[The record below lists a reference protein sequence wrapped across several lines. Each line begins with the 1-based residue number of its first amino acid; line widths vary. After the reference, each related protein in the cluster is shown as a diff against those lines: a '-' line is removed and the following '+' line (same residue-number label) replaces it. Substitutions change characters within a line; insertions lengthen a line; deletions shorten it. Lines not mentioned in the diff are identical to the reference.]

1 MQVKSPKAVAIMAR
15 LSDAD
20 RFAMTQAK
28 RRILVTSA
36 LPYANGPLHLGH
48 ILEQVQTD
56 IWVRFQ
62 RSRGHECH
70 YVCADDAH
78 GTAIMLSAERQGITA
93 EQQIEAIHKDHLSA
107 STDFA
112 ISFDN
117 FYSTHSEET
126 RHWSETIYKRL
137 QAAGAISEREITQ
150 AYDPEKGLFLADRF
164 IKGSCPKCKTPDQYG
179 DNCEAC
185 GATYSPTELID
196 PVSALSGATPVERQ
210 SRHFFFRLP
219 MFAEMLRDWIASGT
233 LQEAVANKLREWTD
247 GELQEWDISR
257 DAPYFGFT
265 IPGETDKYFYV
276 WLDAPIG
283 YMGSF
288 QNYCERSGVEFDD
301 FWQRGGDTELYHF
314 VGKDIINFH
323 GLFWPAMLH
332 SAELRT
338 PTGVFVHGFLTVDGT
353 KMSKSRGTFI
363 NARHY
368 LDHLDAEYM
377 RYYFAAKLGAG
388 VDDLDLNLE
397 DFVQRV
403 NSDVV
408 GKVVNIAS
416 RCAGFLRKGFDN
428 QMSPSCSEP
437 ALLESFTNAGTA
449 IAQAYEDRE
458 YSKAIR
464 LIMELADRA
473 NQYIDQHKPWVMAK
487 DPEQAANVQAV
498 CSTGINCFRML
509 MIYLQPVLP
518 RMAERAAGYLRCSLD
533 WEQSSSLLLD
543 HQLATFEPL
552 MQRVDPKLVAKM
564 VESNREEAPSV
575 QADAKASPKKSKTS
589 SKSEPA
595 SDTEYLDI
603 RDFEKVDLRI
613 ARIDAAEAVE
623 GADKLLALSLDLG
636 ELGKRQVF
644 SGIKAAY
651 DPATLVGRLTIVV
664 ANLAPRK
671 MRFGVSEGMVLAAGE
686 GDTEIYLLAPDSG
699 ATPGMRVS

>member
-1 MQVKSPKAVAIMAR
+1 
-15 LSDAD
+15 
-20 RFAMTQAK
+20 MTQAK

-93 EQQIEAIHKDHLSA
+93 EQQIDAVHKDHLAA
-107 STDFA
+107 SRAFA

-126 RHWSETIYKRL
+126 RHWSETIYERL
-137 QAAGAISEREITQ
+137 KAAGAINEREITQ

-164 IKGSCPKCKTPDQYG
+164 IKGTCPRCKTPDQYG

-185 GATYSPTELID
+185 GATYSPAELID
-196 PVSALSGATPVERQ
+196 PLSALSGATPVDRE

-219 MFAEMLRDWIASGT
+219 LFADMLRTWIDSGT
-233 LQEAVANKLREWTD
+233 LQDAVANKLREWTD
-247 GELQEWDISR
+247 SGLQEWDISR
-257 DAPYFGFT
+257 DAPYFGFQ

-288 QNYCERSGVEFDD
+288 QNYCAQRDIAFDD
-301 FWQRGGDTELYHF
+301 FWQPGGDTELYHF

-332 SAELRT
+332 AAELRT

-363 NARHY
+363 NAHHY
-368 LDHLDAEYM
+368 LQHLDAEYL
-377 RYYFAAKLGAG
+377 RYYFAAKLSAG
-388 VDDLDLNLE
+388 VDDIDLNLE

-416 RCAGFLRKGFDN
+416 RCAGFLRKGFEN
-428 QMSPSCSEP
+428 RTSERCSEP
-437 ALLESFTNAGTA
+437 ELLASFGEAGTE

-458 YSKAIR
+458 FSKAIR

-487 DPEQAANVQAV
+487 EPGQAADVQLV
-498 CSTGINCFRML
+498 CSTGINCFRLL

-518 RMAERAAGYLRCSLD
+518 TMAERAAAYLRCSLD
-533 WEQSSSLLLD
+533 WDQREALLLN
-543 HQLATFEPL
+543 HELATFEPL
-552 MQRVDPKLVAKM
+552 MQRVDPKLVSKM
-564 VESNREEAPSV
+564 VESNREETPGEASE
-575 QADAKASPKKSKTS
+575 QAKSEKTPGKPADKKTGQKNAAASPDS
-589 SKSEPA
+589 
-595 SDTEYLDI
+595 EYLDI
-603 RDFEKVDLRI
+603 RDFQKVDLRV
-613 ARIDAAEAVE
+613 ARIEAAEAVE
-623 GADKLLALSLDLG
+623 GADKLLALHLDLG

-644 SGIKAAY
+644 SGIKGAY
-651 DPATLVGRLTIVV
+651 DPATLVGRLTVVV

-686 GDTEIYLLAPDSG
+686 GDTDVFLLSPDSG
-699 ATPGMRVS
+699 ATPGMRVT